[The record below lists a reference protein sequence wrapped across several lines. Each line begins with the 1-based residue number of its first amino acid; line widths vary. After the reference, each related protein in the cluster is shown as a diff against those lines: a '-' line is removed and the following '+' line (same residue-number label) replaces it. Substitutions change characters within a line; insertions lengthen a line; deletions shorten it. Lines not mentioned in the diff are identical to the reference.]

1 MKRRLFALALAL
13 LLAVSLPV
21 SALAATW
28 YLEDGDITV
37 SATENG
43 QYVSQGGNNVRDDD
57 PTITQKDSSKETGST
72 IKIETTGDATADVT
86 IEKVN
91 IKSSGDAI
99 DVGSSS
105 ANITLKGG
113 NKIFSESGSALH
125 VSSGDVTIDGDGS
138 LEAATDSNSKNAQI
152 GSHEN
157 EKMSGIIHIT
167 GNATVTTQ
175 DDNAWA
181 DDHIGGAGIG
191 SGDGGDMSGKIGR
204 AHV

>member
-21 SALAATW
+21 SALAETW
-28 YLEDGDITV
+28 YLEDGNITV

-125 VSSGDVTIDGDGS
+125 VSSGDVTIDGDGT
-138 LEAATDSNSKNAQI
+138 LEAGSENEDNNHAAI
-152 GSHEN
+152 GSHAE
-157 EKMSGIIHIT
+157 EGMSGHHHRRQRK
-167 GNATVTTQ
+167 GN
-175 DDNAWA
+175 
-181 DDHIGGAGIG
+181 G
-191 SGDGGDMSGKIGR
+191 SKPRRRCGHRFRRYG
-204 AHV
+204 